1 MQDEQLSKDFKLSEM
16 TASMTAEYRQIDN
29 TPTKEAVDHLRILC
43 QQVLQQARDT
53 YGKPIH
59 VNSGYRSKELN
70 KAVGGASNSYHL
82 KGQAADLHVDSEEDG
97 YYLSAL
103 LLRSNIA
110 DLVILEKRG
119 RKVWVH
125 VQYSMAPRHK
135 FIQIKK

>member
-16 TASMTAEYRQIDN
+16 IASTTATIRHIDN
-29 TPTKEAVDHLRILC
+29 TPPKKIVDRLRILC
-43 QQVLQQARDT
+43 QEVLQQARDT

-59 VNSGYRSKELN
+59 VNSGYRSTELN
-70 KAVGGASNSYHL
+70 KAVGGQANSYHL
-82 KGQAADLHVDSEEDG
+82 KGQAADLHVDSESDG

-119 RKVWVH
+119 RKIWVH

-135 FIQIKK
+135 FIQDKR